1 MTVDQSFS
9 IVLPLRKKVRLDPG
23 DLIREVR
30 LLVEA
35 TGATVRIDPRMIHQ
49 APSGRG
55 GLLGTLRSG
64 AAPEVVAFELDGV
77 RLRITQH
84 AEPFAD
90 RSGIGRYVNPVM
102 WDTGLG
108 EFTDHRAYLRVHEA
122 GIEGEEGPDAVFD
135 RAASVTATASVVARL
150 AEPVGAIWVSARN
163 SVPMRSFVAAMERL
177 KEGHAPLEFWLRWH
191 VIPPGE
197 MDDLHSGIVTG
208 GLGAFI
214 GREILAKPSRAE
226 TREMIDHA
234 FELAR
239 RMIDEKIA
247 VSDGQVVEG
256 AGGTR
261 LRIKLGG
268 RFRKGE
274 VPVCEIELVD
284 PPAARA
290 RPSQPETRALP
301 SLDEVE
307 AALRLALEARPN
319 AAPGGEAPAGPAA
332 QPAGE
337 GAPPRAEG
345 GPDAGR
351 PAGPAK
357 RVIRLVPGGRGGS

>member
-1 MTVDQSFS
+1 MKQSFS
-9 IVLPLRKKVRLDPG
+9 IVLPLKRKVRLDPG
-23 DLIREVR
+23 DLIRELR

-49 APSGRG
+49 APTARG
-55 GLLGTLRSG
+55 GLLGSLRS
-64 AAPEVVAFELDGV
+64 APPPEMVAFELDGV
-77 RLRITQH
+77 RLRVTQH

-90 RSGIGRYVNPVM
+90 RGEIGRYVNPVM

-108 EFTDHRAYLRVHEA
+108 EFTDHRAFFRVHEA

-150 AEPVGAIWVSARN
+150 SEPVGAIWVAARN
-163 SVPMRSFVAAMERL
+163 SVPMRSFAAAMDRL
-177 KEGHAPLEFWLRWH
+177 KGGEAPLDFWLRWH
-191 VIPPGE
+191 VVPPGE

-208 GLGAFI
+208 GLGAFT

-234 FELAR
+234 FAIAR
-239 RMIDEKIA
+239 RMVDAKLA
-247 VSDGQVVEG
+247 VSDGQVIEG

-261 LRIKLGG
+261 LRVKLGG

-284 PPAARA
+284 PPAVKA
-290 RPSQPETRALP
+290 RPAQPEAPVLP

-307 AALRLALEARPN
+307 AALRLALEARPDGPN
-319 AAPGGEAPAGPAA
+319 GLPDASRPAAGRAAPL
-332 QPAGE
+332 
-337 GAPPRAEG
+337 GAEPGAE
-345 GPDAGR
+345 AGR
-351 PAGPAK
+351 PAGAAK
-357 RVIRLVPGGRGGS
+357 RVIRFLPGGRGGS